1 MSCRLLAT
9 IVLGALLGAGA
20 RGQTAGLVGRMD
32 GEIYVSPTGEFRFP
46 SPVLPELGGTVSD
59 TGNVVT
65 FSDNFNVHISIA
77 CFPQDATQKWELE
90 TRARRDYLLYF
101 FTTFVLADF
110 QARFPG
116 ARIESARYLPGLLDG
131 ALIAYALLPGG
142 SAFEAKNRILG
153 TPDQDPVTA
162 KRGNLLFVRQGHVY
176 VVSTELAERAT
187 ERSTYAL
194 TREKEDAIL
203 SDRLTS
209 LAGRFVFTTPK
220 ARSP

>member
-1 MSCRLLAT
+1 MFCRLLAN
-9 IVLGALLGAGA
+9 IALGLLLSAGV

-32 GEIYVSPTGEFRFP
+32 GDTYVSPTGEYRFP

-59 TGNVVT
+59 TANVVT
-65 FSDNFNVHISIA
+65 FSDNYDVHISIA

-90 TRARRDYLLYF
+90 TRERRDYLLYF

-116 ARIESARYLPGLLDG
+116 SRIESARYVPGLLDG
-131 ALIAYALLPGG
+131 SLIAFALLPGG

-153 TPDQDPVTA
+153 TPNPDPVTA
-162 KRGNLLFVRQGHVY
+162 KRGNLLFVRAGHVY
-176 VVSTELAERAT
+176 VVSTELAERVT

-194 TREKEDAIL
+194 TREKEDAL
-203 SDRLTS
+203 LTDRLTA
-209 LAGRFVFTTPK
+209 LAGRFVFPTPK
-220 ARSP
+220 PRTP